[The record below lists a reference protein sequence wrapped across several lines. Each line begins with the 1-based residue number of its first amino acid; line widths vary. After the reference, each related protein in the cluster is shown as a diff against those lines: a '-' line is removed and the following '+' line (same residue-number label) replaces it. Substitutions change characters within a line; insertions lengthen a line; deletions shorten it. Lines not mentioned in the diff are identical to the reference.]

1 MSSKTSVDMRW
12 HKEKHLDEANVLR
25 HPADS
30 EAWKEFDKNHQWFAQ
45 EPRNIRLGLA
55 TDGFNP
61 FGNMSTSY
69 SMWPVILAP
78 YNLPPWKC
86 MKDPLMIMSLLIP
99 GPQAPGKDI
108 DVYLRPLIDELKE
121 LWNDGVETF
130 DASTGKCFKM
140 HAAILWTIND
150 FPAYGNLSGW
160 STKGYMACPTCNKDA
175 SSRKVRS
182 KICYMGHRRH
192 LEPSHSWRRSK
203 KFDGKKENRSKP
215 KELSGDDVLH
225 QLDLLSTYRV
235 GKHSNNKKK
244 KRRPE
249 ELNWVRRSILFEL
262 PYWKSLKLRHN
273 LDVMHIEKNICE
285 SILGTLLN
293 IDGKTK
299 DTHKA
304 RQDLK
309 DMNIRKELWLQH
321 DGSTYTMPA
330 ACYVMSKKEK
340 KEFWKFLKSVKFPD
354 GYDSN
359 ISGCVSVDDGKI
371 TRLKSHDYH
380 VLLQRVL
387 PIALRGFL
395 NKDVSL
401 ALIELGH
408 FFQRLCCKT
417 LRKDDLEQLER
428 DIIIILCKLEMI
440 FPPAFFD
447 VMVHLAVHLPRE
459 AMYGGPVQYRW
470 MYKIERFLC
479 KLKRYVRN
487 KARPEGSI
495 AEGYII
501 DECLTFCSM
510 YLTDIETRFNR
521 EHRNDDG
528 SSSKDEH
535 VLDIFSKNSKPF
547 RDGIYDVIPKKD
559 FDMAQWY
566 VFNNCEEAEPFLQ

>member
-1 MSSKTSVDMRW
+1 MI
-12 HKEKHLDEANVLR
+12 
-25 HPADS
+25 
-30 EAWKEFDKNHQWFAQ
+30 F
-45 EPRNIRLGLA
+45 
-55 TDGFNP
+55 
-61 FGNMSTSY
+61 SY
-69 SMWPVILAP
+69 
-78 YNLPPWKC
+78 
-86 MKDPLMIMSLLIP
+86 
-99 GPQAPGKDI
+99 
-108 DVYLRPLIDELKE
+108 EL
-121 LWNDGVETF
+121 
-130 DASTGKCFKM
+130 
-140 HAAILWTIND
+140 
-150 FPAYGNLSGW
+150 GNLSGW

-175 SSRKVRS
+175 SSQKVRS

-354 GYDSN
+354 GYASN

-440 FPPAFFD
+440 FPSAFFD
-447 VMVHLAVHLPRE
+447 VMIHLAVHLPRE

-535 VLDIFSKNSKPF
+535 VLDIFSKNSRPF

-559 FDMAQWY
+559 FDMARWY